1 MEYIIAIVGLA
12 AIIFAGV
19 ATIKILNGTWC

>member
-12 AIIFAGV
+12 AIIAAGV

>member
-1 MEYIIAIVGLA
+1 MSIIIAILGMS
-12 AIIFAGV
+12 AIIAAGV

>member
-1 MEYIIAIVGLA
+1 MEIIIALAGIA

>member
-1 MEYIIAIVGLA
+1 MEIIIALAGIA
-12 AIIFAGV
+12 AIIAAGV